1 MRCRAWQGRGEGDR
15 QGSPTVHFHLDAMC
29 ELRRPGF
36 MVGGKAEAG
45 GIAKDGAKMV
55 MAVACAQVGYV
66 HGYCDPPISHLH
78 ASACPLTLEQPLSW
92 GVLQVLT
99 IMQNSVS

>member
-1 MRCRAWQGRGEGDR
+1 
-15 QGSPTVHFHLDAMC
+15 MC

-66 HGYCDPPISHLH
+66 HGYHDPPDLPL
-78 ASACPLTLEQPLSW
+78 ACLRLSPYT
-92 GVLQVLT
+92 GTTPCKRGLQVVLP
-99 IMQNSVS
+99 